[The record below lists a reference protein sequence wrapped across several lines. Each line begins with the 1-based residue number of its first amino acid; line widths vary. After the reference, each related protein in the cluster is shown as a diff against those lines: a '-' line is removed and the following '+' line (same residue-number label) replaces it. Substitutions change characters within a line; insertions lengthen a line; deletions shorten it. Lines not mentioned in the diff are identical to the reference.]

1 VGTRDSQDFRATSL
15 ETLRHM
21 VATGAGVTLL
31 PQLASRGAWGNAR
44 GVAIRPFA
52 KPAPAR
58 RIGALWRKSTA
69 RQAAIDALCKVVVEH
84 AL

>member
-1 VGTRDSQDFRATSL
+1 MTARTVMQPADIRRALIRISHEILESL
-15 ETLRHM
+15 HSSPGPDAPELVILGIPT
-21 VATGAGVTLL
+21 
-31 PQLASRGAWGNAR
+31 R
-44 GVAIRPFA
+44 GVVL
-52 KPAPAR
+52 AR